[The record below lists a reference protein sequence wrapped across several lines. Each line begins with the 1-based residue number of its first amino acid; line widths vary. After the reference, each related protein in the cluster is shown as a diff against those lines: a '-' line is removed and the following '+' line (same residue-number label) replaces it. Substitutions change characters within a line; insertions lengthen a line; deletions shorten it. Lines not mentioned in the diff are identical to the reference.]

1 MKAWHLHLCL
11 SHKYSTLIAH
21 VQLHRELDRV
31 CFVVCEFV
39 TNFVCHATA
48 NAGHDKKKGGIASI
62 FSHIFDFE
70 IPCGV
75 LFRSGQSTPLQ
86 FLRFLLR

>member
-1 MKAWHLHLCL
+1 MCNCIVSLIDYVLLFASLSQSLH
-11 SHKYSTLIAH
+11 
-21 VQLHRELDRV
+21 
-31 CFVVCEFV
+31 
-39 TNFVCHATA
+39 FVCHLAIILLY
-48 NAGHDKKKGGIASI
+48 NAEHDKKKGGIGSI
-62 FSHIFDFE
+62 FPIFDIFDFE